1 MKRVFVKL
9 ESAWVYLT
17 AREEIDRT
25 FLILHLD
32 VLVVANEEPRL
43 CQLEDVLNVTDW
55 ANHLACSHILNV
67 LPTRDRCPLYLLCDA
82 AFAK

>member
-43 CQLEDVLNVTDW
+43 CQLKNVLNVTDW
-55 ANHLACSHILNV
+55 ADNLACSHILNV
-67 LPTRDRCPLYLLCDA
+67 LPTRDRCPLYLLRDA